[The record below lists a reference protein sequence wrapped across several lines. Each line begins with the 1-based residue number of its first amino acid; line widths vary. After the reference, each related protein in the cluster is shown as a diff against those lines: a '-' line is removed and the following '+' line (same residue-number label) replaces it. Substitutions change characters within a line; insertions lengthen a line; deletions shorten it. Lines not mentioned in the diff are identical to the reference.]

1 MSWDDVVVDKPYSQE
16 GENTPHLCCNP
27 KPSWKKSKQQALTH
41 LYVVPSYYQAPPMAC
56 CPLRKTMKYRQRM
69 AQRAEVGDQFL
80 LSLEDSP
87 ESLEELFGGPLAQQF
102 IKLSAAD
109 SGLDP
114 SQTQDLLLKLVHPL
128 FLKAKAE
135 ASKVDNS
142 NWKQAM
148 SGPFAKEFW
157 KAAVKEYRTLEGMDT
172 WESAD
177 QPLHAKILDNIWAF
191 KLSDF
196 QMD

>member
-1 MSWDDVVVDKPYSQE
+1 
-16 GENTPHLCCNP
+16 
-27 KPSWKKSKQQALTH
+27 
-41 LYVVPSYYQAPPMAC
+41 
-56 CPLRKTMKYRQRM
+56 M

-87 ESLEELFGGPLAQQF
+87 ESLEELFGGPLAQF

-114 SQTQDLLLKLVHPL
+114 SQTQDLLVKLLHPL

-135 ASKVDNS
+135 ASKADNP

-148 SGPFAKEFW
+148 SGPFAEEFW
-157 KAAVKEYRTLEGMDT
+157 KAAVKEYRMLEGMDA
-172 WESAD
+172 WEIID
-177 QPLHAKILDNIWAF
+177 
-191 KLSDF
+191 
-196 QMD
+196 